1 MKNPISTF
9 AWNDLQLDDW
19 LIPQENILE
28 GQPDASGS
36 IIYMTNDKTSCSG
49 IWQCKPG
56 KFRWEYTWNESIY
69 IISGRGKIFEESGA
83 IHELSPGK
91 MVHFNMGLKSTW
103 VVEELIQ
110 KFFALQSEVELQL

>member
-19 LIPQENILE
+19 PIPQENILE
-28 GQPDASGS
+28 GQPDAAGS

-56 KFRWEYTWNESIY
+56 KFRWDFTWNESIY

-83 IHELSPGK
+83 IHEISAGK
-91 MVHFNMGLKSTW
+91 MVHFNQGLKSTW

-110 KFFALQSEVELQL
+110 KFFMLQSEVELQL

>member
-9 AWNDLQLDDW
+9 AWNDLQLEDW
-19 LIPQENILE
+19 LIPKENILE

-56 KFRWEYTWNESIY
+56 KFRWDYTWNESIY

-83 IHELSPGK
+83 AGEDHCLAVGEW
-91 MVHFNMGLKSTW
+91 GLVLGHTK
-103 VVEELIQ
+103 
-110 KFFALQSEVELQL
+110 